1 MKQVLELKCPNWDRM
16 VHRLY
21 SAMTSNHEGSSSL
34 DKHQPVNKFFVA
46 LILLL
51 MPLNLLKAEANSEIN
66 LNKFDQL
73 ALVKTLTLDFSQN
86 IEDECLADGDELRA
100 ASITGFLE
108 NKIRVNETKLFQTNA
123 NNSIDAPSLRISVS
137 AFKSN
142 DLCKGF
148 LNFEVWYHIAAP
160 MEIEGVTSRYKLSST
175 FTLFENEVHEISD
188 TSLDKPLRKA
198 LLETIS
204 YFVSL
209 RSQSRSQQNVI
220 ELFKLYPHLKPQ

>member
-1 MKQVLELKCPNWDRM
+1 
-16 VHRLY
+16 
-21 SAMTSNHEGSSSL
+21 
-34 DKHQPVNKFFVA
+34 
-46 LILLL
+46 

-100 ASITGFLE
+100 ASIAGFLE
-108 NKIRVNETKLFQTNA
+108 NKIRVNDTKLFQTNA

-160 MEIEGVTSRYKLSST
+160 MEIEGGTSRYKLSGT

-209 RSQSRSQQNVI
+209 RSQSRSQRNVI